1 MTRKVVILGS
11 GCAGS
16 TAAIYSARANLEPL
30 VLEGIEPGGQL
41 SLTSNIENFPGFP
54 DGISGLEL
62 VENMKKQAQRF
73 GAEYRMENVEEVD
86 LSNRPFTI
94 KTGQET
100 YQTQSLI
107 IASGASA
114 QLIGLES
121 EKALLGRGVS
131 TCATCDGFFY
141 KGREVVVV
149 GGGDTAMEDALYL
162 TKFCKKVTVVHR
174 RDQLRASQIMGDRA
188 QSNPKITFLWDSV
201 VTEILDPKKD
211 DVEAVRI
218 KNVKTGEETLYKT
231 NGVFVAIG
239 HKPNTAIFKGQLDL
253 NSNGYMVVH
262 DGSRTNIEGV
272 FAAGD
277 VHDEKY
283 RQAITAAGSGCG
295 ASIECERYLEELDIA

>member
-1 MTRKVVILGS
+1 M
-11 GCAGS
+11 
-16 TAAIYSARANLEPL
+16 
-30 VLEGIEPGGQL
+30 
-41 SLTSNIENFPGFP
+41 
-54 DGISGLEL
+54 
-62 VENMKKQAQRF
+62 
-73 GAEYRMENVEEVD
+73 
-86 LSNRPFTI
+86 
-94 KTGQET
+94 
-100 YQTQSLI
+100 
-107 IASGASA
+107 
-114 QLIGLES
+114 
-121 EKALLGRGVS
+121 
-131 TCATCDGFFY
+131 
-141 KGREVVVV
+141 VV
-149 GGGDTAMEDALYL
+149 GGGDTAMEDAIYL

-174 RDQLRASQIMGDRA
+174 RDQLRSSQIMGDRA

-295 ASIECERYLEELDIA
+295 ASIECESYLEELDIA